1 MGGRRFYTC
10 SSYYFLF
17 SYLYVGLVFPHS
29 LSSSSPCSPV
39 LIIDRLCCRLLS
51 TNIHTQQD
59 CTKDTQLHRKKSAH
73 NEEHLPAC
81 MHAYAHTFTG
91 VTQPYFAPCKD
102 VRWCSFFTSASATVI
117 THTRILCTVFLCPLF
132 CLPSCPEGYTTKHMY
147 FHCAIMGLF

>member
-1 MGGRRFYTC
+1 M
-10 SSYYFLF
+10 
-17 SYLYVGLVFPHS
+17 
-29 LSSSSPCSPV
+29 

-147 FHCAIMGLF
+147 FHCAIMGLFWGHCENETGSCLKPLHLHTKSNRSATFKTDQAIENA